1 MESKL
6 YQGIT
11 TEITGNCGIS
21 ILPNT
26 PEGWRSN
33 QEYFFNQ
40 LELPTGDLSLEG
52 LYDLNDYS
60 SAVTAHGCIGNYGQ
74 LIGHGTLR
82 GAVMGFVD
90 RDPTPEEMERLKA
103 LLRRE
108 LEAGA
113 FGMSL
118 GLIYPPSSFCKTEEL
133 VELAKVLKEYDALLT
148 VHMRSEGPRV
158 FQAVDEM
165 LEITRRSGVHL
176 QISHLKLMG
185 KPQWGRAD
193 ELLAKIQAARDEG
206 LTITCDQY
214 PYTATSTSMT
224 ALLPHWAHDGGV
236 PALIQRLKEPTQK
249 LKDETGE
256 EMEKAHRQRKA
267 AAFLSIED
275 LSIMGKYVEKI
286 REMGFRFA
294 MLTWNYENEYACGA
308 AADQAKGLTARGKEM
323 VKVLTDQG
331 IVMDIS
337 HLSDQGVED
346 LFQLT
351 DRPVMASHSDIREVW
366 DAPRNLQKVHLKELI
381 SRKGII
387 GMNFFAPFVGEK
399 PQISDL
405 LKHMD
410 AVLEMGGED
419 CLAIGSDF
427 DGCDGL
433 FPAHIEGVQS
443 MPFLRE
449 ELLKH
454 GFTEELTEK
463 IFYKNA
469 HRFVMENVK

>member
-1 MESKL
+1 MKYFDCHADTLTQVIKEGESLEKNTCDIDL
-6 YQGIT
+6 QRIEKFADTYTQIFAIWKNRK
-11 TEITGNCGIS
+11 E
-21 ILPNT
+21 ILPGT
-26 PEGWRSN
+26 ESSVFRKSY
-33 QEYFFNQ
+33 ETAI
-40 LELPTGDLSLEG
+40 ELLQKAENKIRLCT
-52 LYDLNDYS
+52 
-60 SAVTAHGCIGNYGQ
+60 SAK
-74 LIGHGTLR
+74 
-82 GAVMGFVD
+82 
-90 RDPTPEEMERLKA
+90 EME
-103 LLRRE
+103 
-108 LEAGA
+108 
-113 FGMSL
+113 
-118 GLIYPPSSFCKTEEL
+118 
-133 VELAKVLKEYDALLT
+133 DA
-148 VHMRSEGPRV
+148 HQNG
-158 FQAVDEM
+158 
-165 LEITRRSGVHL
+165 
-176 QISHLKLMG
+176 
-185 KPQWGRAD
+185 
-193 ELLAKIQAARDEG
+193 
-206 LTITCDQY
+206 
-214 PYTATSTSMT
+214 
-224 ALLPHWAHDGGV
+224 
-236 PALIQRLKEPTQK
+236 
-249 LKDETGE
+249 
-256 EMEKAHRQRKA
+256 KA
-267 AAFLSIED
+267 AAFLSVED
-275 LSIMGKYVEKI
+275 VSIMGKDIERI
-286 REMGFRFA
+286 RELGFLFV
-294 MLTWNYENEYACGA
+294 LLSWNYENEYACGA

-387 GMNFFAPFVGEK
+387 GMNFFASFVGEK

>member
-1 MESKL
+1 M
-6 YQGIT
+6 YQDKRKEQADKMNYFDCHVDT
-11 TEITGNCGIS
+11 LTEILKPGDTLDENSCNLDLKRVGNFVENYTQIFA
-21 ILPNT
+21 IWKDAVKLDKEEPD
-26 PEGWRSN
+26 RD
-33 QEYFFNQ
+33 FFR
-40 LELPTGDLSLEG
+40 
-52 LYDLNDYS
+52 LYDRAMAYL
-60 SAVTAHGCIGNYGQ
+60 A
-74 LIGHGTLR
+74 
-82 GAVMGFVD
+82 
-90 RDPTPEEMERLKA
+90 EENRKIA
-103 LLRRE
+103 LCL
-108 LEAGA
+108 
-113 FGMSL
+113 
-118 GLIYPPSSFCKTEEL
+118 
-133 VELAKVLKEYDALLT
+133 
-148 VHMRSEGPRV
+148 
-158 FQAVDEM
+158 
-165 LEITRRSGVHL
+165 
-176 QISHLKLMG
+176 
-185 KPQWGRAD
+185 
-193 ELLAKIQAARDEG
+193 
-206 LTITCDQY
+206 
-214 PYTATSTSMT
+214 
-224 ALLPHWAHDGGV
+224 
-236 PALIQRLKEPTQK
+236 
-249 LKDETGE
+249 TGE
-256 EMEKAHRQRKA
+256 EMEKAHKQRKA

>member
-1 MESKL
+1 
-6 YQGIT
+6 
-11 TEITGNCGIS
+11 
-21 ILPNT
+21 
-26 PEGWRSN
+26 
-33 QEYFFNQ
+33 
-40 LELPTGDLSLEG
+40 
-52 LYDLNDYS
+52 
-60 SAVTAHGCIGNYGQ
+60 
-74 LIGHGTLR
+74 
-82 GAVMGFVD
+82 MGFVD

-256 EMEKAHRQRKA
+256 EMETGEVLPASWSPVPTDIIRN
-267 AAFLSIED
+267 
-275 LSIMGKYVEKI
+275 GKVKQWSSCL
-286 REMGFRFA
+286 RNFRWIQWI
-294 MLTWNYENEYACGA
+294 L
-308 AADQAKGLTARGKEM
+308 
-323 VKVLTDQG
+323 
-331 IVMDIS
+331 
-337 HLSDQGVED
+337 
-346 LFQLT
+346 
-351 DRPVMASHSDIREVW
+351 
-366 DAPRNLQKVHLKELI
+366 
-381 SRKGII
+381 
-387 GMNFFAPFVGEK
+387 
-399 PQISDL
+399 
-405 LKHMD
+405 
-410 AVLEMGGED
+410 
-419 CLAIGSDF
+419 
-427 DGCDGL
+427 
-433 FPAHIEGVQS
+433 
-443 MPFLRE
+443 
-449 ELLKH
+449 
-454 GFTEELTEK
+454 
-463 IFYKNA
+463 
-469 HRFVMENVK
+469 

>member
-1 MESKL
+1 MKAFPVFDAHCDTALELWERQASL
-6 YQGIT
+6 RQTSGQWDLARAAQ
-11 TEITGNCGIS
+11 
-21 ILPNT
+21 LP
-26 PEGWRSN
+26 GWA
-33 QEYFFNQ
+33 QFFAFCPICSPFAAELGAEAVLARAYAQFLQQ
-40 LELPTGDLSLEG
+40 LEACQLPVCRDAAEVERQLPTGAVLLSLEG
-52 LYDLNDYS
+52 
-60 SAVTAHGCIGNYGQ
+60 AEGIGCDPGR
-74 LIGHGTLR
+74 LEPLR
-82 GAVMGFVD
+82 
-90 RDPTPEEMERLKA
+90 
-103 LLRRE
+103 
-108 LEAGA
+108 
-113 FGMSL
+113 
-118 GLIYPPSSFCKTEEL
+118 
-133 VELAKVLKEYDALLT
+133 
-148 VHMRSEGPRV
+148 
-158 FQAVDEM
+158 
-165 LEITRRSGVHL
+165 L
-176 QISHLKLMG
+176 QG
-185 KPQWGRAD
+185 
-193 ELLAKIQAARDEG
+193 
-206 LTITCDQY
+206 
-214 PYTATSTSMT
+214 
-224 ALLPHWAHDGGV
+224 
-236 PALIQRLKEPTQK
+236 
-249 LKDETGE
+249 
-256 EMEKAHRQRKA
+256 
-267 AAFLSIED
+267 
-275 LSIMGKYVEKI
+275 
-286 REMGFRFA
+286 FA
-294 MLTWNYENEYACGA
+294 MTGLTWNYENEYACGA